1 MFLRHKQIFML
12 SWVSGGLNLS
22 EQSRKDHSS
31 GSLVHVQAKLRQIWT
46 DGVKLKDEKR
56 YRNMM
61 EIWHLCLFL
70 TLIEGCSVSS
80 SLHRSDVCTCCRVS
94 SPQWKRFG
102 FIDRPTFPAQLLVFL
117 IFRLSFEILVSFHS
131 AFLSAHW
138 KQAENQLGVNT
149 FTSPTVKK
157 KMTKGHLQ
165 AVMCCNG
172 NWHSKMRSPAYHW

>member
-22 EQSRKDHSS
+22 KQSRKDHSS
-31 GSLVHVQAKLRQIWT
+31 GSLVRIQAKLRQLWT
-46 DGVKLKDEKR
+46 DGVKLKDEER
-56 YRNMM
+56 YGNMM

-80 SLHRSDVCTCCRVS
+80 SLHRSDVFTCCRVS

-131 AFLSAHW
+131 AFFKCTLKTGGKTLSLP
-138 KQAENQLGVNT
+138 QQ
-149 FTSPTVKK
+149 SKK
-157 KMTKGHLQ
+157 KDDKRSSAGCNVLQ
-165 AVMCCNG
+165 WELAQ
-172 NWHSKMRSPAYHW
+172 